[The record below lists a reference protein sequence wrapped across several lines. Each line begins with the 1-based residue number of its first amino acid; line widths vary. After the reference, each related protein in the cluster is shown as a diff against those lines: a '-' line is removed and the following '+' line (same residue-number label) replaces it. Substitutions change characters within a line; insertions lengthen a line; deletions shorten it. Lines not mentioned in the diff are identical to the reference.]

1 MDREG
6 AIIALTWFFG
16 FRATKSPKMNLG
28 TFLAL
33 KTTWKAILDNF
44 RFLSLAT
51 KGRQISMDITVEKS
65 KISKILSFNGVMHL
79 KWKLRTCTIQIELEK
94 IGFISKKKK
103 MIFFDFRLMLEDP
116 QKFSTSNF
124 FNFLKNK
131 YQNCLSGT
139 RQISQGA
146 KSGSLVNV
154 ALTSWQQE
162 TDSW

>member
-1 MDREG
+1 M
-6 AIIALTWFFG
+6 ALTWFFS
-16 FRATKSPKMNLG
+16 FRATKSPKMNLC

-33 KTTWKAILDNF
+33 KTTWKVILDNF

-65 KISKILSFNGVMHL
+65 KISKISSFNDEMHL
-79 KWKLRTCTIQIELEK
+79 KRKLRTYTIQIELEK
-94 IGFISKKKK
+94 IGFISKKKFFS
-103 MIFFDFRLMLEDP
+103 IFSDFRLMLEDP

-131 YQNCLSGT
+131 YQNWLSGT
-139 RQISQGA
+139 WQISQGT
-146 KSGSLVNV
+146 KSGSLVSV
-154 ALTSWQQE
+154 ALTLWQQQ